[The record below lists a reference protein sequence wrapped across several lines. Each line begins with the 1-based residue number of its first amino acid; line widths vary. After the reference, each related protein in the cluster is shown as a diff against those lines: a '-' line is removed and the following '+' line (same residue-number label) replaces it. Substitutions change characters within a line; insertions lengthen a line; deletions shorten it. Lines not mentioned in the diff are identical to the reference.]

1 MAIGYFKCGNIS
13 CSRFA
18 GIDQANA
25 SPCKR
30 CTSELDRQ
38 HVADHTRKTA
48 IAVRERMDG
57 NEPVAESDGNFIGW
71 VGSML
76 DPISRV
82 VDQLTK
88 VHGDSVSIDADVAR
102 RGAIL
107 TSPTPHVSEHT
118 IVKMVQEI
126 LVENITLTARQQA

>member
-76 DPISRV
+76 DPRSEERRVGKGCGSKGRSRW
-82 VDQLTK
+82 
-88 VHGDSVSIDADVAR
+88 
-102 RGAIL
+102 
-107 TSPTPHVSEHT
+107 
-118 IVKMVQEI
+118 
-126 LVENITLTARQQA
+126 TACT

>member
-1 MAIGYFKCGNIS
+1 
-13 CSRFA
+13 
-18 GIDQANA
+18 
-25 SPCKR
+25 
-30 CTSELDRQ
+30 
-38 HVADHTRKTA
+38 
-48 IAVRERMDG
+48 MDG

-88 VHGDSVSIDADVAR
+88 VHGDSVSIDANVAR

-107 TSPTPHVSEHT
+107 SGPTPHFSEHAF
-118 IVKMVQEI
+118 VQLVPEI
-126 LVENITLTARQQA
+126 LFENLQLPAHHTSNILTDIVLIGFITLLYQGDSRR

>member
-82 VDQLTK
+82 VDQLR
-88 VHGDSVSIDADVAR
+88 SE
-102 RGAIL
+102 
-107 TSPTPHVSEHT
+107 EHT
-118 IVKMVQEI
+118 SELQSLMRTSYAVFCLKK
-126 LVENITLTARQQA
+126 

>member
-1 MAIGYFKCGNIS
+1 MLIS
-13 CSRFA
+13 YWSSDVCSS
-18 GIDQANA
+18 D
-25 SPCKR
+25 
-30 CTSELDRQ
+30 L
-38 HVADHTRKTA
+38 VADHTRKTA

-88 VHGDSVSIDADVAR
+88 VHGDSVSIDANVAR

-107 TSPTPHVSEHT
+107 PGPTPHVSEHELVT
-118 IVKMVQEI
+118 VVHEI
-126 LVENITLTARQQA
+126 LIEKIPQVRRTQEKERSDA

>member
-57 NEPVAESDGNFIGW
+57 NEPVAESDGYFLGW
-71 VGSML
+71 VGFML

-82 VDQLTK
+82 VDQLTL
-88 VHGDSVSIDADVAR
+88 VLGDSVSNAANVAR

-107 TSPTPHVSEHT
+107 HGLTPHVSAHEC
-118 IVKMVQEI
+118 VKVVHDI
-126 LVENITLTARQQA
+126 LIEKIKLPA

>member
-88 VHGDSVSIDADVAR
+88 VHGDSVRIDAHVAR
-102 RGAIL
+102 RGEIGRASCRERVCQYVWI
-107 TSPTPHVSEHT
+107 SVGAVSYKE
-118 IVKMVQEI
+118 KNEKD
-126 LVENITLTARQQA
+126 